1 MSTIRNIALL
11 SFFYL
16 LCTTGLQ
23 AQSKNALWV
32 EYYPDFQVGAWRLTP
47 EVSYRS
53 IDLFTDQ
60 AGGHT
65 FYFRP
70 TATYTVNR
78 YLSLAGSLAYYVSW
92 ENATANKHEWVIY
105 QNAALKTPSVAGFSF
120 GLNAR
125 LEQMFV
131 KTSADPDHTFGLRLR
146 WTPKLTYKLP
156 IDSRWGWSLSG
167 FAETYNYLTASRAG
181 YFRNALDLGAGL
193 TFKPLERLEAT
204 FEYRRHRSYRHG
216 EDSQDNRFRLMIRH
230 KIL

>member
-16 LCTTGLQ
+16 LCTTGVQ

-32 EYYPDFQVGAWRLTP
+32 EYYPDFQIGAWRLTP

-131 KTSADPDHTFGLRLR
+131 KTSADPDHTFG
-146 WTPKLTYKLP
+146 
-156 IDSRWGWSLSG
+156 
-167 FAETYNYLTASRAG
+167 
-181 YFRNALDLGAGL
+181 
-193 TFKPLERLEAT
+193 
-204 FEYRRHRSYRHG
+204 
-216 EDSQDNRFRLMIRH
+216 EDSQDTRFRLMIRH